1 MNVDIE
7 LNGRRRA
14 VDVRR
19 DGDRWLVTV
28 DGRTRVVTVSEIDGR
43 WSLLAGPPDA
53 DAAGDGAGRSHSTW
67 RSYEVSFE
75 ADGAESVVHVDGEP
89 VRLTVIDARAGGWRR
104 AHDAAVG
111 GDGPQ
116 SIVAPMPGRIVK
128 VLVKPGDAVA
138 ARQGVIV
145 VEAMKMENELRTP
158 RAGIVAD
165 VRVTEGMSVEA
176 NAVLV
181 TLS

>member
-1 MNVDIE
+1 
-7 LNGRRRA
+7 
-14 VDVRR
+14 VRR
-19 DGDRWLVTV
+19 DGERWIVTV
-28 DGRTRVVTVSEIDGR
+28 DGRARAVTVSEIDGR
-43 WSLLAGPPDA
+43 WSLLLGPT
-53 DAAGDGAGRSHSTW
+53 AAGSAAPDTDGGPWRSH
-67 RSYEVSFE
+67 EVSFE
-75 ADGAESVVHVDGEP
+75 ADGAESVVYVDGEP

-104 AHDAAVG
+104 AHESAAG
-111 GDGPQ
+111 GDGPRA
-116 SIVAPMPGRIVK
+116 IVAPMPGRIVK

-145 VEAMKMENELRTP
+145 VEAMKMENELRAP

-165 VRVTEGMSVEA
+165 VRVSEGMSVEA

>member
-1 MNVDIE
+1 VNVEIE

-19 DGDRWLVTV
+19 DGGRWIVTI
-28 DGRTRVVTVSEIDGR
+28 DGRAHRADVSEIDGR
-43 WSLLAGPPDA
+43 WSLLLGPPD
-53 DAAGDGAGRSHSTW
+53 GGAGVEASDGPWRSH
-67 RSYEVSFE
+67 EVSFE
-75 ADGAESVVHVDGEP
+75 ADGAESVVRVDGKP

-104 AHDAAVG
+104 AHETAAG
-111 GDGPQ
+111 ADGPRA
-116 SIVAPMPGRIVK
+116 IVAPMPGRIVK
-128 VLVKPGDAVA
+128 VLVRRGDAVA

-145 VEAMKMENELRTP
+145 VEAMKMENELRAP

-165 VRVTEGMSVEA
+165 VRVSEGMSVEA

-181 TLS
+181 TLE